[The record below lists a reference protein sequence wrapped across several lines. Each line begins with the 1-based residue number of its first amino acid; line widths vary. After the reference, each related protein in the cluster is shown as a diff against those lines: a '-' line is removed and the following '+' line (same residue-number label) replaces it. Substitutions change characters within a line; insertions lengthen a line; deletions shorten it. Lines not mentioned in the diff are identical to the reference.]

1 MSLAD
6 ELQKLAQLKS
16 TGALSESEFE
26 QAKKKLLEQ
35 SSGQTFGPPQVQQAP
50 DKGSDRDDS
59 LLTALGG
66 FGSEF
71 DFFQRYG
78 CRISKGFYRMGTRN
92 GL

>member
-59 LLTALGG
+59 LLIVLVVLAVILILIVVFGTG
-66 FGSEF
+66 FHWWH
-71 DFFQRYG
+71 RP
-78 CRISKGFYRMGTRN
+78 FYWR
-92 GL
+92 